1 VVEFGRVTF
10 AGRGKELTMGW
21 FIFLLLVVGAA
32 VAYFWVKKYF
42 RQEIERGKRI
52 NRANRE

>member
-1 VVEFGRVTF
+1 
-10 AGRGKELTMGW
+10 MGW
-21 FIFLLLVVGAA
+21 LIFLLLVVGAA